1 MDIKAVLFDLDGT
14 LLPMDQDEFVRAYY
28 KLLAVKLAPLGYEPQ
43 KLIDSLFVGVK
54 AMIKNDG
61 SKSNEEAFW
70 EVFIKSHG
78 EQSVNEKPVLEEFY
92 QNEFHQV
99 KDMVCGKNP
108 DAKRMVKELRDK
120 GKKVILAT
128 SPLFPAVATKSRMS
142 WVGLET
148 EDFDYVTTYEN
159 CRFTKPNPKYYEEL
173 LKEIDCKPE
182 ECLMIGNDV
191 VDDMVTKEM
200 GMQVFLLTDCL
211 INNKKEDISKYPH
224 GDMEDL
230 KSYLRKNYGT
240 E

>member
-1 MDIKAVLFDLDGT
+1 MEIKAVLFDLDGT
-14 LLPMDQDEFVRAYY
+14 LLPMDQDEFVRSYY

-61 SKSNEEAFW
+61 SKLNEEAFW
-70 EVFIKSHG
+70 EVFTSIHG
-78 EQSVNEKPVLEEFY
+78 EASVNEKPILEEFY
-92 QNEFHQV
+92 KNEFHQV
-99 KDMVCGKNP
+99 KSVCGENAG
-108 DAKRMVKELRDK
+108 AKSMVSDLREK

-142 WVGLET
+142 WAGLSPD
-148 EDFDYVTTYEN
+148 DFDYVTTYEN

-173 LKEIDCKPE
+173 LNVIDCKPE

-211 INNKKEDISKYPH
+211 INNPNVDISVYRH
-224 GDMEDL
+224 GNMEEL
-230 KSYLRKNYGT
+230 KRFLNKI
-240 E
+240 

>member
-1 MDIKAVLFDLDGT
+1 MEIKAVLFDLDGT
-14 LLPMDQDEFVRAYY
+14 LLPMDQDEFVKAYY

-61 SKSNEEAFW
+61 SKLNEEAFW
-70 EVFIKSHG
+70 EVFTSIHG
-78 EQSVNEKPVLEEFY
+78 EESVNEKPTLEEFY
-92 QNEFHQV
+92 KNEFHQV
-99 KDMVCGKNP
+99 KAVCGENA
-108 DAKRMVKELRDK
+108 DAKNMVHELREK

-142 WVGLET
+142 WAGLSP

-173 LKEIDCKPE
+173 LKVIDCKPE

-211 INNKKEDISKYPH
+211 INNPNADISVYRH
-224 GDMEDL
+224 GNMEDL
-230 KSYLRKNYGT
+230 KEYLNT
-240 E
+240 I